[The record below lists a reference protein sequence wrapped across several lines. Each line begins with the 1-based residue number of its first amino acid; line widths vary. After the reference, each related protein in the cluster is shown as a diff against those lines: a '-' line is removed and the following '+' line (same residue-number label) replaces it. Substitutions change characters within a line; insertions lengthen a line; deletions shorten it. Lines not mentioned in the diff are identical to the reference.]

1 VVSRTC
7 MAVFRN
13 EPEEFQRLDWILL
26 QNGAVTLY
34 FRPEVLAE
42 DLEWLKR
49 NHYRVNSFEC
59 SVWLNESA
67 MHEALS
73 RGLDF
78 HDYYG
83 RNLDALNDCIGDLE
97 IPDEGGRVLVL
108 NRYDSFAAR
117 FPEVAWSVLDIMEI
131 NSRRLL
137 LFGRSLIVLVQS
149 DNPNIFFEPVGGRQ
163 VMWNRREWLNTSRG
177 L

>member
-1 VVSRTC
+1 
-7 MAVFRN
+7 MAIFRN
-13 EPEEFQRLDWILL
+13 EPEEFQRLDWGLL

-34 FRPEVLAE
+34 FRPQVLAE
-42 DLEWLKR
+42 DVRWLKR
-49 NHYRVNSFEC
+49 NHYRVDSFDC
-59 SVWLNESA
+59 SVWLGESE

-73 RGLDF
+73 CGLEF
-78 HDYYG
+78 PGYYG
-83 RNLDALNDCIGDLE
+83 CNLDALNDCIGDVE
-97 IPDEGGRVLVL
+97 IPEAGGRVIVF

-137 LFGRSLIVLVQS
+137 LFSRRLIVLVQS
-149 DNPNIFFEPVGGRQ
+149 DDPEIFFEPVGGRP
-163 VMWNRREWLNTSRG
+163 VMWSRTEWLNTSRG